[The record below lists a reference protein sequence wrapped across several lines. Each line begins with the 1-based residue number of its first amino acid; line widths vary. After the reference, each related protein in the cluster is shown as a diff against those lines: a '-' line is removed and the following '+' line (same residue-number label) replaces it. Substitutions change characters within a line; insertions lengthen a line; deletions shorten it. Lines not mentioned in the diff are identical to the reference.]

1 MYRVILG
8 IMYRRNLQLKDA
20 FTSFVAAVQCTDVE
34 VEKDA
39 LPTSVVD
46 VCNVLY
52 CIVLHCIG
60 IDIVLDV
67 DTSTPSVLPLISLPH
82 NQINSPR

>member
-46 VCNVLY
+46 VYNVLY
-52 CIVLHCIG
+52 CIALA
-60 IDIVLDV
+60 
-67 DTSTPSVLPLISLPH
+67 STLSWMWTHQHQVSCL
-82 NQINSPR
+82 